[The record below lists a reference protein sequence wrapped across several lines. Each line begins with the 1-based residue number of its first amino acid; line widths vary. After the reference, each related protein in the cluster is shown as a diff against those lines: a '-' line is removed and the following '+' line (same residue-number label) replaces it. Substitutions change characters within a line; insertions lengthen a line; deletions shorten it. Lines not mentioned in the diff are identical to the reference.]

1 MFAGLMRAALA
12 AVFVVLALL
21 STNAHA
27 EPAKVRVSV
36 YLLSLGKL
44 DLDRATVPAD
54 FYLTFDC
61 DEKCPAFDYEIMN
74 GRVSASSKVEDL
86 PNRKMY
92 RIYAELRPTVDLRKF
107 PFDRQS
113 I

>member
-1 MFAGLMRAALA
+1 
-12 AVFVVLALL
+12 
-21 STNAHA
+21 
-27 EPAKVRVSV
+27 
-36 YLLSLGKL
+36 
-44 DLDRATVPAD
+44 
-54 FYLTFDC
+54 
-61 DEKCPAFDYEIMN
+61 MN
-74 GRVSASSKVEDL
+74 GRVSGSSKVEDL